1 MKITPLL
8 LATGIASAI
17 VLGPEAPAL
26 AAPETASSIIDAR
39 SIPDTL
45 ELVQSPAN
53 SPDPAVVRVVL
64 KNGHSFEGSITEYSR
79 DRSVCAMRDHSGKT
93 TMINPGDI
101 SAVTL
106 LHSGNAKSR
115 LLGGKIFR
123 EGSEAPTLIALR
135 REAERLSSRFSMKV
149 AVLLPANE
157 SDNLDC
163 RFSYGKMLGALES
176 ALVEVTKDAAGK
188 TALAK
193 FANGVTVEDAKE
205 DSVLS
210 VTAHQ
215 NLLNV
220 RFDCRKPLVEGYIAA
235 LNKALSDVL

>member
-1 MKITPLL
+1 MKITCLL

-17 VLGPEAPAL
+17 FLGTETPAV

-39 SIPDTL
+39 SIPETL

-53 SPDPAVVRVVL
+53 SPDPAVIRVVL
-64 KNGHSFEGSITEYSR
+64 KNGHSFEGSVTEYSR
-79 DRSVCAMRDHSGKT
+79 DRSVCAIKDHSGKT

-101 SAVTL
+101 SALTL
-106 LHSGNAKSR
+106 LHSGNAKSK

-123 EGSEAPTLIALR
+123 EGSEAPTFIALR
-135 REAERLSSRFSMKV
+135 REAERLSSRFSLKV
-149 AVLLPANE
+149 TVSLPDDE

-176 ALVEVTKDAAGK
+176 ALLEVTKDAAGK
-188 TALAK
+188 EALAK
-193 FANGVTVEDAKE
+193 FASGVTVEDARE
-205 DSVLS
+205 DSALS
-210 VTAHQ
+210 VTPREK
-215 NLLNV
+215 LLSV
-220 RFDCRKPLVEGYIAA
+220 RFDCRKPLLGDYVAR